1 MSKINFESL
10 ILSQSQKLHAGEIEQ
25 FIGTW
30 NACASEL
37 LEFYGLDRLTVYP
50 NSPILLRD
58 QKTLSSARETIP
70 PLHKSDYL
78 SDDDSHLQYLRLL
91 QTKSLYRVFDEIEL
105 ATSSQYVL
113 KRIFRQGGRWHAII
127 PLCFFAQPWGAI
139 SLTNFERGYD
149 DFTETLARQIKM
161 VAEMWLCY
169 WQHADLR
176 LSLHGNAGSIA
187 QESDNERLVKLTL
200 KQTTILSLLAQGKS
214 AKECGELLHLSPRTI
229 ESHKY
234 RMQIGLGLDS
244 KAELIQ
250 FALRNGLGSPLKS

>member
-1 MSKINFESL
+1 MSKMSFESL
-10 ILSQSQKLHAGEIEQ
+10 ILSQSQKLNAGEIEK
-25 FIGTW
+25 FASTW
-30 NACASEL
+30 NNCATEL
-37 LEFYGLDRLTVYP
+37 LDFYDIDRLTVYP

-58 QKTLSSARETIP
+58 KKTLSSSRHP
-70 PLHKSDYL
+70 MLSLQKLDYL
-78 SDDDSHLQYLRLL
+78 SDDGSHLHYLELIKM
-91 QTKSLYRVFDEIEL
+91 QTLYRTFDEAEL
-105 ATSSQYVL
+105 AASRQYVL
-113 KRIFRQGGRWHAII
+113 KRLFRQGGRWHTII
-127 PLCFFAQPWGAI
+127 PLSFFAKPWGAI
-139 SLTNFERGYD
+139 SLTNFERNHKG
-149 DFTETLARQIKM
+149 FSEVFAKQIKM
-161 VAEMWLCY
+161 IAEMWLCY

-187 QESDNERLVKLTL
+187 QESDNERLIKLTQ